1 MAEKIEAD
9 RSRFDWVT
17 ERSNCTLPKIF
28 NSLRIQVEQDVKTR
42 NAMRPDL
49 APYEFVM
56 EEDVNEFKVSLEANG
71 RVKAVKFRI
80 DDHLI
85 TVLDQDDS
93 QLFDVTLIFTE
104 DGKCRIK
111 ARDESCELW
120 QVRRMALEDLMFRTL

>member
-1 MAEKIEAD
+1 MAEKIETEK
-9 RSRFDWVT
+9 SRFDWVT

-56 EEDVNEFKVSLEANG
+56 EEDVNEFKVSLEARG
-71 RVKAVKFRI
+71 RVKAVKFAI

-85 TVLDQDDS
+85 VVLDQDNS
-93 QLFDVTLIFTE
+93 QLFDITLIFTD

-111 ARDESCELW
+111 AKEEACELW